1 MSLRKRHGSEE
12 DSPGGSWMTTYGDMV
27 TLILTFFIL
36 LYSFSEIDVVKFR
49 KLLFSF
55 RGAIGVMDGG
65 KTTQE
70 DSGAFSGQT
79 MVDSGESRKQ
89 SKDILDIARKI
100 QVLIDQEGLQQSIS
114 VSVTQRGVV
123 VSVSEGVLFLP
134 GQMDLNA
141 RGKRVLFKVGEI
153 LRVIPNS
160 IAVEGHADDSQP
172 SRKSFV
178 RDNWGLSSVRASR
191 IAAYLQERVGIAS
204 KRLQAIG
211 FGDSRPLMPNDSVL
225 HRSMNRRAEI
235 VVLSMHESR

>member
-1 MSLRKRHGSEE
+1 
-12 DSPGGSWMTTYGDMV
+12 MTTYGDMV

-49 KLLFSF
+49 KLLSSF

-70 DSGAFSGQT
+70 DSAAFSGQT

-89 SKDILDIARKI
+89 SKDILEVARKI
-100 QVLIDQEGLQQSIS
+100 QVLINQEGLQKSIS

-123 VSVSEGVLFLP
+123 ISVSEGILFLP
-134 GQMDLNA
+134 GQMELNGK
-141 RGKRVLFKVGEI
+141 GKRILFKVGEV
-153 LRVIPNS
+153 LKVIPND

-172 SRKSFV
+172 SRATFV
-178 RDNWGLSSVRASR
+178 RDNWGLSSIRASR
-191 IAAYLQERVGIAS
+191 IVAYLQEKVGFPS
-204 KRLQAIG
+204 KRLQAVG
-211 FGDSRPLMPNDSVL
+211 LGDSRPLMPNDSAL

-235 VVLSMHESR
+235 IVLSMHESR